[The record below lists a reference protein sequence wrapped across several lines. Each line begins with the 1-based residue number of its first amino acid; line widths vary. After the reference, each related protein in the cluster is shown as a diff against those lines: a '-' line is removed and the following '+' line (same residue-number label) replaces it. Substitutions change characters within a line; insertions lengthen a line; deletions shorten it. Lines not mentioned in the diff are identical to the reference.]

1 MKSGEKAGI
10 SADKALMADK
20 GLPRDAK
27 TIAFTGGG
35 TGGHIYPGLAVIEA
49 LRQRGFTGR
58 IFWIGSQKPLER
70 EIVEKQ
76 GVEFYSIPSGK
87 LRRSF
92 SLENF
97 IDLFRIIAGYFA
109 ARALLAKTKP
119 DVLFSKGGYVSV
131 PPCRAAVSLGI
142 PYVTHESDASPGLAT
157 RLNAGKAVRILVS
170 WPSTAQY
177 FDPETKKVIVCGNPV
192 RPSLLAS
199 SPEKGRKLLGAPDGL
214 PIVAFIGGSQG
225 SRQINELVREAL
237 PLLEGKAFVVHQ
249 TGSAHFDP
257 KAHAAIPGRYFAKP
271 YFSEEMGNVLASA
284 RVAVGRSGA
293 GMVWECASLGIPMV
307 LIPLAGSGTRGDQ
320 VENAQLAAEAQAA
333 RVLSGDAVSGQAV
346 ASAILGYLEDEKA
359 WKQAHNAALALSG
372 IDREDGSRTTS
383 ADYIAET
390 LLNMIRQS

>member
-1 MKSGEKAGI
+1 MKSGKMAEI
-10 SADKALMADK
+10 SVNEALKADKSHHW
-20 GLPRDAK
+20 DAK

-49 LRQRGFTGR
+49 LRHKGFTGR

-76 GVEFYSIPSGK
+76 SVEFYSIPSGK

-97 IDLFRIIAGYFA
+97 IDLFRIAAGYFA

-119 DVLFSKGGYVSV
+119 ALLFSKGGYVSV
-131 PPCRAAVSLGI
+131 PPCRAAASLGI

-157 RLNAGKAVRILVS
+157 RLNAGKAARIFVS
-170 WPSTAQY
+170 WPDTAKY
-177 FDPETKKVIVCGNPV
+177 FHSEAQKISICGNPV

-199 SPEKGRKLLGAPDGL
+199 SPERGRKLLGAPDGL
-214 PIVAFIGGSQG
+214 PIVVFIGGSQG
-225 SRQINELVREAL
+225 SRQINDLVREAL

-257 KAHAAIPGRYFAKP
+257 KAHAPIPGRYLAKP
-271 YFSEEMGNVLASA
+271 YFSEEMGDVLASA

-320 VENAQLAAEAQAA
+320 IENAQLAAEAQAA
-333 RVLSGDAVSGQAV
+333 RVLSGDTLSGQAV
-346 ASAILGYLEDEKA
+346 AAAILGYLEDERA
-359 WKQAHNAALALSG
+359 WEQAHRAALELSG
-372 IDREDGSRTTS
+372 ISREDGSRTTS

-390 LLNMIRQS
+390 LLSMISMI